1 MKKLYLITALLLM
14 FCATA
19 CATITNVQE
28 THHLKMDYPV
38 IQLDDIDAQENIN
51 YFISKKIAAFKK
63 DFDKHNYAEAAVT
76 YDVKYED
83 DDYLAIAFTYWWYY
97 PRAAH
102 GMYDTTGVVFD
113 KYTGKL
119 IPLKNF
125 MQPISAK
132 QLDAKIRSGEL
143 TLYNAAMQPID
154 LIDFWNVERIS
165 QSYYIDAEKNVYLIY
180 QPYELACYAAGNT
193 YIKIPAK

>member
-19 CATITNVQE
+19 CAAITNVQE
-28 THHLKMDYPV
+28 NHHLKIDYPV
-38 IQLDDIDAQENIN
+38 ITLADQDAQETIN
-51 YFISKKIAAFKK
+51 YFISKRNAAFKK
-63 DFDKHNYAEAAVT
+63 DFSKHNYAEAAVT

-83 DDYLAIAFTYWWYY
+83 DDYLAITFTYWWYY
-97 PRAAH
+97 DRAAH

-113 KYTGKL
+113 KHTGK
-119 IPLKNF
+119 IVPLKKF

-132 QLDAKIRSGEL
+132 QLDTKIRCGEL
-143 TLYNAAMQPID
+143 ELYNGSMQPID
-154 LIDFWNVERIS
+154 LMDGWGVEHVS
-165 QSYYIDAEKNVYLIY
+165 NSYYIDADKNVYLIY

-193 YIKIPAK
+193 YIKINAK